1 MYKQII
7 LTLAVVLSSAS
18 LFAQDVNAKKGVAIH
33 GYDVVAYFDGS
44 PQEGSKSHEIQ
55 YEGTTYR
62 FASAANAKRFQD
74 NPEAFLPQYGGYCAY
89 AIAKNGKKVDV
100 NPETFEIRDGK
111 LYLFYNSWANNT
123 LKKWL
128 KEPVALQKLADAN
141 WNPQN

>member
-7 LTLAVVLSSAS
+7 FTLAVVLSSAS

-44 PQEGSKSHEIQ
+44 TQEGSKSHEIQ

-62 FASAANAKRFQD
+62 FSSATNAKRFQD
-74 NPEAFLPQYGGYCAY
+74 NPEGFLPEYGGYCAY

-100 NPETFEIRDGK
+100 NPETYEIRDGK
-111 LYLFYNSWANNT
+111 LYLFYNSWGNNT